1 MIETSSASIIID
13 VLCTSILIYAAYYFF
28 KGTHTATIVKGLAFA
43 IAVYIISVVAKLN
56 TITWIFLRFFN
67 DLPIIIAIIF
77 HQEIRQFFSN
87 IGRNHQQTHNSQ
99 FFSHQLA
106 TALIELSNQH
116 TGALILIERNMLLND
131 LISNAVILD
140 ARFSVELI
148 HSIFYKGTPL
158 HDGAVIIRDEHILA
172 SKVLL
177 PAVFSSASTG
187 TRHGVAIS
195 ISKERDCVAFI
206 VSEETGIISY
216 AKDGILTAIPNMILE
231 DIIHETIQ

>member
-1 MIETSSASIIID
+1 MIETISISIIID
-13 VLCTSILIYAAYYFF
+13 ILCTSILMYTAYYFF
-28 KGTHTATIVKGLAFA
+28 KGTHTATIVKGLLFA
-43 IAVYIISVVAKLN
+43 IIVYSISLVAKLN
-56 TITWIFLRFFN
+56 TITWIFLRVFN
-67 DLPIIIAIIF
+67 DLPIILSIIF

-99 FFSHQLA
+99 LFSHQLA
-106 TALIELSNQH
+106 TTLVELSNQH

-131 LISNAVILD
+131 LISNAIILD
-140 ARFSVELI
+140 ARFTPELI
-148 HSIFYKGTPL
+148 YSIFYKGTPL
-158 HDGAVIIRDEHILA
+158 HDGAVIIRNEHILA
-172 SKVLL
+172 AKVLL

-195 ISKERDCVAFI
+195 ISKERDCISFV

-231 DIIHETIQ
+231 DIIHEVIQ

>member
-106 TALIELSNQH
+106 TALIELSNQNI
-116 TGALILIERNMLLND
+116 GALILIERNMLLND

-195 ISKERDCVAFI
+195 ISKERDCIAFI